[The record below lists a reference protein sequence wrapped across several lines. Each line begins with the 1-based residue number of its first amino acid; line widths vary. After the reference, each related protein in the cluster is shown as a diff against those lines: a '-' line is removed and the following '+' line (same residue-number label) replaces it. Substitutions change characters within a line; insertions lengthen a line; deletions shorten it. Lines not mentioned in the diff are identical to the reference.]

1 MGTVE
6 GNVHSEKHVGRRALL
21 GLAAAAGVCGLGAVA
36 APQIQQEINT
46 LEREALLRELG
57 QLEGISIDA
66 AIAAA
71 ELTQAAVKLI
81 VLPLARLLAFIGGN
95 ALSALI
101 ASLDTAHNISAGL
114 HITIPWLNEVRALF
128 VTWRDNVQQLP
139 IALTQITT
147 ADISSAET
155 YLKALKQHITTAQQ
169 PGK

>member
-6 GNVHSEKHVGRRALL
+6 NKVHTETHVGRRALL
-21 GLAAAAGVCGLGAVA
+21 GLAATAGICGLGAVA
-36 APQIQQEINT
+36 APQIKQEIDT

-57 QLEGISIDA
+57 QLEGIPIDA

-95 ALSALI
+95 ALNILI
-101 ASLDTAHNISAGL
+101 GSLDNARAIATGL
-114 HITIPWLNEVRALF
+114 HITIPWLNELRALF
-128 VTWRDNVQQLP
+128 VSWRDNVEQLP
-139 IALTQITT
+139 IALTAITT

-169 PGK
+169 AGS

>member
-6 GNVHSEKHVGRRALL
+6 NKVRAETHVGRRALL

-36 APQIQQEINT
+36 APQIKQEIDT
-46 LEREALLRELG
+46 LEREALLKELG
-57 QLEGISIDA
+57 QLEGITIDA

-95 ALSALI
+95 ALDALI
-101 ASLDTAHNISAGL
+101 SSIDTARAISAGL
-114 HITIPWLNEVRALF
+114 HITIPWLNELRALF
-128 VTWRDNVQQLP
+128 ASWRDNVEQLP
-139 IALTQITT
+139 ITLTAITT

-155 YLKALKQHITTAQQ
+155 YLKALRQHITPTQQ
-169 PGK
+169 AGK

>member
-6 GNVHSEKHVGRRALL
+6 NKVHTETHVGRRALL
-21 GLAAAAGVCGLGAVA
+21 GLAAAAGVCGLGAIA
-36 APQIQQEINT
+36 APQIEQEITT

-81 VLPLARLLAFIGGN
+81 ILPLARLLAFIGGN
-95 ALSALI
+95 ALAALI
-101 ASLDTAHNISAGL
+101 SSLDTMLTIASSL
-114 HITIPWLNEVRALF
+114 HITIPWLSEVRALF
-128 VTWRDNVQQLP
+128 VTWRDNVEQLP
-139 IALTQITT
+139 VTLTAITT

-155 YLKALKQHITTAQQ
+155 YLKALKQHIGPAQQ
-169 PGK
+169 AAK